1 MSGEW
6 DHLSSD
12 LGGFMNVIGRIPP
25 DLVSTYVQQIK
36 LNPVIIKG
44 TTGGISF
51 IQRVHK
57 TLS

>member
-12 LGGFMNVIGRIPP
+12 LGGLMNVIGRIPP

-44 TTGGISF
+44 TAGGISSDPSF
-51 IQRVHK
+51 
-57 TLS
+57 